1 MELTTEYSSWY
12 LILCAVLAGLYT
24 FLLYG
29 RNNQNVELPKW
40 VVQTLGSF
48 RFITVFILSALLLN
62 PLIQK
67 WIDQTEPPVIII
79 AQDVSASIINNQD
92 SNYYNAEYIQQI
104 QDLTS
109 ELSLN
114 YKVVSM
120 NFGENVTIQ
129 DTGIHFT
136 EKRTNYGRVFDEIDA
151 RYAGD
156 NIGALIFAS
165 DGLFNVGANP
175 EYYNFKQQYPIYT
188 IGLGDTNQK
197 SDIAIV
203 ETLSNEMVYLGNSFP
218 LEVSINAELLSGK
231 KAYLQVFN
239 KGKEMEK
246 RILNINSNQEFFIE
260 RFVFEATNEGTQ
272 RYVLKVTAFE
282 NELNIINNTSHVL
295 IDVLDNRDKVLI
307 IANAPHPDIAAIR
320 SVFAEKESIE
330 VEVAFIDKLDK
341 NLESYNLIIG
351 HGFGARKNA
360 GIWTKVWETEIPF
373 WAILYGKSNLSQI
386 TNLNPGFVAS
396 GSTQKVNR
404 ITPSFNTDFDDFV
417 ISPETKKYLLNV
429 PPLYSP
435 YGELTEFDDSQVLF
449 YQKLGSVQTNY
460 PLAYFNTRKETK
472 TAWLFGEGLWQW
484 RLNDFQ
490 ENGTHDHFNEYVWK
504 TVQYLSVKEDK
515 SRFRIKVKKR
525 FNENQNV
532 SMYAEY
538 YNKSYALINDL
549 EVKLTLT
556 DQEDNQFDFI
566 FNPSG
571 TTYALDMGKLTPGIY
586 SYEAKVSNGSNEFSK
601 TGSFI
606 VNPVNVEWSRVSADF
621 TVLKKLANKTNGAF
635 FTSLQMSE
643 LATVFSDQ
651 STFPSITYTSER
663 KQSILHEKW
672 IFFLILLLLT
682 GEWIM
687 RKYKGRY

>member
-12 LILCAVLAGLYT
+12 LIWCAVLAGLYT

-29 RNNQNVELPKW
+29 RNKQNLELPQW
-40 VVQTLGSF
+40 VVNLLGSF

-67 WIDQTEPPVIII
+67 WVSQTEPPVIII

-92 SNYYNAEYIQQI
+92 SNYYNAGYIKQI

-114 YKVVSM
+114 YKVVTM
-120 NFGENVTIQ
+120 NFGENVSIQ

-136 EKRTNYGRVFDEIDA
+136 DKRTNYGKVFDEIDA

-175 EYYNFKQQYPIYT
+175 EYYNFKEQYPIFT

-203 ETLSNEMVYLGNSFP
+203 EMLSNEMVYLGNSFP
-218 LEVSINAELLSGK
+218 VEVSINAELLSGNE
-231 KAYLQVFN
+231 AYLRVFN
-239 KGKEMEK
+239 QGKEIEK
-246 RILNINSNQEFFIE
+246 RAIKISSNQEFFTE

-272 RYVLKVTAFE
+272 RYVFKVTAFE
-282 NELNIINNTSHVL
+282 NELNIINNTSQVL

-307 IANAPHPDIAAIR
+307 IANAPHPDIAALR
-320 SVFAEKESIE
+320 SVFLEKES
-330 VEVAFIDKLDK
+330 VEVDVVLIEELNQ
-341 NLESYNLIIG
+341 NLETYNLIIG
-351 HGFGARKNA
+351 HGFGAGKHSALWN
-360 GIWTKVWETEIPF
+360 KVWESKIPF
-373 WAILYGKSNLSQI
+373 WAILYGKSRMKQI
-386 TNLNPGFVAS
+386 TGLNPGFDAN
-396 GSTQKVNR
+396 GDGQKVNR
-404 ITPSFNTDFDDFV
+404 ITPSINPSFDDFIV
-417 ISPETKKYLLNV
+417 SSETKKYLVNV
-429 PPLYSP
+429 PPLHSP
-435 YGELTEFDDSQVLF
+435 YAELTGFDDSQVLF
-449 YQKLGSVQTNY
+449 YQKLGSVETNY
-460 PLAYFNTRKETK
+460 PLGYFNKRDEVK

-484 RLNDFQ
+484 KLYDFQ
-490 ENGTHDHFNEYVWK
+490 EHNTHDHFNEYVWK

-515 SRFRIKVKKR
+515 SRFRIQIKKR

-532 SMYAEY
+532 VVHAEY
-538 YNKSYALINDL
+538 YNKSYELINEL
-549 EVKLTLT
+549 EVKLSLT
-556 DQEDNQFDFI
+556 DQDDNQYDFV
-566 FNPSG
+566 FNNVG
-571 TTYALDMGKLTPGIY
+571 KTYALDIGKLRPGVY
-586 SYEAKVSNGSNEFSK
+586 SYVAKVNSGSNAFSK
-601 TGSFI
+601 KGSFI
-606 VNPVNVEWSRVSADF
+606 INPINVEWSRVSADYN
-621 TVLKKLANKTNGAF
+621 VLKKLAHKTNGAF
-635 FTSLQMSE
+635 FTSHQMDA
-643 LATVFSDQ
+643 LAAVFADQ
-651 STFPSITYTSER
+651 SAFPSITYTSER

-682 GEWIM
+682 VEWIM

>member
-12 LILCAVLAGLYT
+12 LIWCAVLAGLYT

-29 RNNQNVELPKW
+29 RNKQNLELPHW
-40 VVQTLGSF
+40 VVKLLGSF
-48 RFITVFILSALLLN
+48 RFITVFILAALLLN

-67 WIDQTEPPVIII
+67 WISQTEPPVIII
-79 AQDVSASIINNQD
+79 AQDVSVSIINNQD
-92 SNYYNAEYIQQI
+92 SNYYYTEYVQHI

-109 ELSLN
+109 QLSLN
-114 YKVVSM
+114 YKVVTM
-120 NFGENVTIQ
+120 NFGENVTAQ
-129 DTGIHFT
+129 DTGIQFT
-136 EKRTNYGRVFDEIDA
+136 DKRTNYGKVFDEIDA
-151 RYAGD
+151 RFAGD

-218 LEVSINAELLSGK
+218 VEVSINAELLDGNE
-231 KAYLQVFN
+231 AFLRVFN
-239 KGKEMEK
+239 KGKEIEK
-246 RILNINSNQEFFIE
+246 RTLKINSNQDFFNE
-260 RFVFEATNEGTQ
+260 RFVFEATEEGTQ
-272 RYVLKVTAFE
+272 RYVLKVTTFE
-282 NELNIINNTSHVL
+282 NELNTINNTSQVL

-320 SVFAEKESIE
+320 SVFEEKESIE
-330 VEVAFIDKLDK
+330 VDVAFIGDLDK

-351 HGFGARKNA
+351 HGFGAGNYSA
-360 GIWTKVWETEIPF
+360 IWNKVYESKIPF
-373 WAILYGKSNLSQI
+373 WAILYGKSNLKQFTGLS
-386 TNLNPGFVAS
+386 PGFEAN
-396 GSTQKVNR
+396 GAGNKVNR
-404 ITPSFNTDFDDFV
+404 ITPAFNTAFDDFSV
-417 ISPETKKYLLNV
+417 STETKKYLQNV
-429 PPLYSP
+429 PPLHSP
-435 YGELTEFDDSQVLF
+435 YGELTGFDESQVLF

-460 PLAYFNTRKETK
+460 PLAYFNKRDEVK

-484 RLNDFQ
+484 RLFDFQ
-490 ENGTHDHFNEYVWK
+490 ENATHDHFNEYVWK

-515 SRFRIKVKKR
+515 SRFRLKVKKR

-532 SMYAEY
+532 IVHAEY
-538 YNKSYALINDL
+538 YNKSYELMNDL

-556 DQEDNQFDFI
+556 DQQDNQFDFI
-566 FNPSG
+566 FNTAG
-571 TTYALDMGKLTPGIY
+571 NTYGLDMGKLTPGIF
-586 SYEAKVSNGSNEFSK
+586 SYNAKVSNGSNVFSK

-621 TVLKKLANKTNGAF
+621 TVLKKLSNKTKGTF
-635 FTSLQMSE
+635 FTTQQMDE
-643 LATVFSDQ
+643 LSAVFADQ
-651 STFPSITYTSER
+651 TAFPSITYTSER

-672 IFFLILLLLT
+672 IFFLILLLLSV
-682 GEWIM
+682 EWVM